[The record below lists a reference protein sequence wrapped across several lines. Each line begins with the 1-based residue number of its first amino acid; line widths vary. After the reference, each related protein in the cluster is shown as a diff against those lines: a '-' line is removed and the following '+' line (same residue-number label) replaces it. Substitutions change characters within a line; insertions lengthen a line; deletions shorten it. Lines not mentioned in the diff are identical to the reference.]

1 MGGGTGFCS
10 ETRELSG
17 EQSIQEVGRPAG
29 IWSLEERR
37 GLERRLLESST
48 KMDVVGGTGVGEHPA
63 GHGTSASWGPQE
75 QRVLQGDGK

>member
-1 MGGGTGFCS
+1 MFGDQRAFRRTKHSGGGQA
-10 ETRELSG
+10 R
-17 EQSIQEVGRPAG
+17 G

-37 GLERRLLESST
+37 RLERRLLESST